1 MSPSTEDDLGRRR
14 FLLHRDKA
22 VEYALERIRRAP
34 DSGWATLTPE
44 ERSGLKEVL
53 NEIWENCD
61 RERWHEY
68 CFSILAKTHI
78 LRLIAL
84 GNDMKTRHH
93 MTDETRAA
101 VEAILLSSSP
111 GGRPL

>member
-1 MSPSTEDDLGRRR
+1 MSPSTEDNLGRRR

-22 VEYALERIRRAP
+22 VEHALERIRRAP
-34 DSGWATLTPE
+34 DARWETLTSE
-44 ERSGLKEVL
+44 ERSGLKVVL
-53 NEIWENCD
+53 DEIWENCD

-68 CFSILAKTHI
+68 SFSILAKADI

-84 GNDMKTRHH
+84 GDDMKARHH

-101 VEAILLSSSP
+101 IEAILLACSSDNH
-111 GGRPL
+111 PL

>member
-1 MSPSTEDDLGRRR
+1 MSPSTEDNLGRRR

-34 DSGWATLTPE
+34 ESRWETLTSE
-44 ERSGLKEVL
+44 ERAGLRDVLSEV
-53 NEIWENCD
+53 WENSN

-68 CFSILAKTHI
+68 CFSILAKTDI

-84 GNDMKTRHH
+84 GNDLKARHH
-93 MTDETRAA
+93 MTDEIRGA
-101 VEAILLSSSP
+101 VEAILLSCST
-111 GGRPL
+111 GDRPQ